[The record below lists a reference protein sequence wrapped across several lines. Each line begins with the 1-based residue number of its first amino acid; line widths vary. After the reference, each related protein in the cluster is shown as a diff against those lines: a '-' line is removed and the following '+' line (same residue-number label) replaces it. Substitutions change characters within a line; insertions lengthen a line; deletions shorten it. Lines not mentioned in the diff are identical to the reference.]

1 MLGQFVNISDALK
14 TTSFGRINIPEAHC
28 LDFICSKDR
37 QPVYKNY
44 NETLH
49 FHTLT
54 KREMC
59 FGITL
64 NVILRSFLFK
74 FTSKSG
80 NVGPLDHSL
89 IFHFH

>member
-1 MLGQFVNISDALK
+1 MLGQIVNISDALK
-14 TTSFGRINIPEAHC
+14 ITSLGRINIPETYC

-44 NETLH
+44 NDTLH

-64 NVILRSFLFK
+64 NVILGVFCQ
-74 FTSKSG
+74 
-80 NVGPLDHSL
+80 SL
-89 IFHFH
+89 PQKVAMWVS